1 MAHDGFGNRHL
12 QDAVVHLR
20 RMDGAF
26 PHPAAQACLRC
37 KDGSTCHA
45 IFPSHNQRVSE
56 SAFVAIGGTGH
67 EQFADILMLRQKTL
81 RCQFVETFS

>member
-20 RMDGAF
+20 RMNGAF
-26 PHPAAQACLRC
+26 PHPTAQACLRC